1 MENLLRFRNLQ
12 FKLENYLFKWNNAE
26 PTKVGPI
33 FVVCSFLKMACIFEK
48 KKKSD
53 YSSPQYAIPLY
64 NVKKLQ
70 RKCCNRTPDL
80 VYLVKFCRTI
90 KRRECPQIS
99 YADENKN

>member
-1 MENLLRFRNLQ
+1 MQ
-12 FKLENYLFKWNNAE
+12 F
-26 PTKVGPI
+26 
-33 FVVCSFLKMACIFEK
+33 S
-48 KKKSD
+48 
-53 YSSPQYAIPLY
+53 LY

-99 YADENKN
+99 YADEKKIVTGAIQQLRGQEEGKGFKS